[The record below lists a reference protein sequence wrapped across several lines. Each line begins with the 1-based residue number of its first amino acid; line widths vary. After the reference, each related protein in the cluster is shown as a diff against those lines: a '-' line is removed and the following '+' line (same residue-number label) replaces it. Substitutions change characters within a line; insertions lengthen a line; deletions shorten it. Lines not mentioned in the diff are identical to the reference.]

1 MPPSLGRHAVM
12 PLAALCAALFGLLP
26 LGAAAAVTFTYDGY
40 TAELPVHPRKADAQ

>member
-12 PLAALCAALFGLLP
+12 PLAALFGLLP
-26 LGAAAAVTFTYDGY
+26 LDAAAAETFTYDGY